1 VYEISCTHL
10 SRYSEHDQVLIIL
23 HAINAPYAHEI
34 YFNLCYLSLAIVC
47 FRNCAYTAIMQ
58 TIDRVE
64 KCERYLKSDGHCY
77 GNEPYIERK

>member
-10 SRYSEHDQVLIIL
+10 SRYFEHDQVLIIL

-47 FRNCAYTAIMQ
+47 FRDCVDAAIMQ
-58 TIDRVE
+58 TIDRIE
-64 KCERYLKSDGHCY
+64 ECESYLKGLMNDAMAMSR
-77 GNEPYIERK
+77 N